1 MPAVHGQGARH
12 RNYKPWVLRFP
23 YLISVFLTTILF
35 IALLEYASR
44 TLPHASSSA
53 SADTVANALQLFA
66 RQVAISVSTTSSYH
80 PVVASTSAQSAYL
93 ATASTP
99 SLSAHTF
106 YAASTDF
113 VATVT
118 TSSQQDSPILTTI
131 PGAFV
136 PTVSTSSVIGVIAPT
151 TASALYVLTE
161 SSVLRGTTA
170 ISTGGDVA
178 TDGEQSAFSAA
189 IAGYA
194 STKATVL
201 PSVAYASTKLGA
213 VPPVTR
219 SSAISAYV
227 STATSRPAIPKVGS
241 AAPEGFVATK
251 STSVPL
257 VGSASQ
263 GGYVATKGA
272 SALLPGPTTIA
283 PSNDTATINPTNASV
298 VIRWPVWKAFV
309 GAYLPV
315 LLAVIYR
322 VLWSSIYAAV
332 KLYEPF
338 SQLVQPEGGL
348 AKDTLFAYYLS
359 SNLTPDPIIGFFKDH
374 WVILH
379 TSLVYLVAGS
389 MTSLASESLYVD
401 THYCTNPSDNS
412 NNPCWPRMSVNP
424 VMLRLLEGLLSYVAI
439 MTLIIM
445 AMIWRRPSGLCADP
459 SAIATVASLV
469 HHPEVLD
476 DLRSIPAE
484 ATYADMKRLLGA
496 KRYRLADYQTSDG
509 TVRYGIVPLN
519 SNPPTSAGNWTAGN
533 SYAQVHDPAST
544 PSSGRTR
551 LQTLDKI
558 LDVGLGVVVVG
569 VLAVIVAYYLD
580 GSNSGFNRFFNSRG
594 FGPRFLMATIGTLIA
609 AQWKR
614 VEQTTQTLAPYM
626 RLSSPATASSTI
638 LFTTPTLTAASIIA
652 LLYHRHTLP
661 AVVACTTILAEVLVI
676 TITGVPFASG
686 QTWLQF
692 LVSVY
697 LSMGILG
704 IMVLVVVA
712 LFFWRRRA
720 PHLPRDPDTLAA
732 VMSYVGAS
740 RMLDDFEGLEGMER
754 KERDRMVKS
763 WGKTYGYGWFVGRD
777 GVGRWAVD
785 EDAGRVEY

>member
-1 MPAVHGQGARH
+1 MAKAEEFVVTSYSPVHVQGARH

-44 TLPHASSSA
+44 TLPHASSV
-53 SADTVANALQLFA
+53 SADTVANALHLSA
-66 RQVAISVSTTSSYH
+66 RQAAVSVSTISSYD
-80 PVVASTSAQSAYL
+80 PVVASTSAQSAYV
-93 ATASTP
+93 ATASTT
-99 SLSAHTF
+99 SLGGHTF

-118 TSSQQDSPILTTI
+118 TSSQQGSPTSATN
-131 PGAFV
+131 PDAFV
-136 PTVSTSSVIGVIAPT
+136 RTVSTSSVVGVTAPSIYTEVAGAFLPTASTSSVKGVIAST
-151 TASALYVLTE
+151 TASAVYVLTE
-161 SSVLRGTTA
+161 SSVLGGNAA
-170 ISTGGDVA
+170 ISIGGDVA
-178 TDGEQSAFSAA
+178 TGGEQTVFTV
-189 IAGYA
+189 
-194 STKATVL
+194 STANYVSTEATVL
-201 PSVAYASTKLGA
+201 PS
-213 VPPVTR
+213 P
-219 SSAISAYV
+219 AISSYV
-227 STATSRPAIPKVGS
+227 STATPRPTIPKVGS
-241 AAPEGFVATK
+241 AAPGGFVATK
-251 STSVPL
+251 GT
-257 VGSASQ
+257 
-263 GGYVATKGA
+263 
-272 SALLPGPTTIA
+272 SALLPGSTLVSS
-283 PSNDTATINPTNASV
+283 SNDTGAINSTNASV

-338 SQLVQPEGGL
+338 SQLIHPEGGL

-359 SNLTPDPIIGFFKDH
+359 SNLTPGPIIGFSR
-374 WVILH
+374 VI
-379 TSLVYLVAGS
+379 G
-389 MTSLASESLYVD
+389 LYVD
-401 THYCTNPSDNS
+401 THYCANPSDNS
-412 NNPCWPRMSVNP
+412 NNPCWPRMSINP

-439 MTLIIM
+439 MTLVIM

-484 ATYADMKRLLGA
+484 ATHADMKRLLGA

-509 TVRYGIVPLN
+509 TVRYGIVPVN
-519 SNPPTSAGNWTAGN
+519 ANPPTSAGNWTAGN
-533 SYAQVHDPAST
+533 SYAQVHNPASS
-544 PSSGRTR
+544 PGSGRTR
-551 LQTLDKI
+551 LQTLDKV

-626 RLSSPATASSTI
+626 RLSSSPAPASSTI
-638 LFTTPTLTAASIIA
+638 LFSTPTLTAASIIA
-652 LLYHRHTLP
+652 LLYHHHVLP

-704 IMVLVVVA
+704 VMVLVVVA
-712 LFFWRRRA
+712 LLFWRRRA

-740 RMLDDFEGLEGMER
+740 RMLDDFEGLEGAES
-754 KERDRMVKS
+754 KERDRTVKS

-777 GVGRWAVD
+777 G
-785 EDAGRVEY
+785 

>member
-201 PSVAYASTKLGA
+201 PSVKCALKLRSIRLHQAWCRASGYQVL
-213 VPPVTR
+213 R
-219 SSAISAYV
+219 DLSLRFNRDISA
-227 STATSRPAIPKVGS
+227 SHTES
-241 AAPEGFVATK
+241 
-251 STSVPL
+251 
-257 VGSASQ
+257 SASQ